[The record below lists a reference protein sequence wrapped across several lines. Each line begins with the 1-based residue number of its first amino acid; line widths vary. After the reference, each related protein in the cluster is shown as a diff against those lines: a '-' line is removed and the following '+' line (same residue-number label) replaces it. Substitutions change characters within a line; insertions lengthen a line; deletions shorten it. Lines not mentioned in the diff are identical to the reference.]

1 MKELRKMYDA
11 HCLYP
16 NQYQYQNPYYVNAP
30 MFNNVRQPNY
40 WTIDTN
46 RLGFLQSSKERNKI
60 QLKDYGSEPFVVN
73 INEATKQNNTYRT
86 ALWTGNHLQVTL
98 MSLKVG
104 EDIGLE
110 IHPNV
115 DQFLRI
121 EQGQGIVQMGK
132 RKDNLNF
139 VKKVYDDSAIMIPA
153 GTWHNVT
160 NTGNIPLKLYSI
172 YAPPQHPLG
181 TVHVTKAD
189 ALAAERGSDY
199 CMHYTHPT
207 KRNIINKYPNRI
219 QTNNLNIVKTSFS
232 KEEAAAIAL
241 LLGIDFN
248 KSKFDLD
255 EFWMGVNT
263 ELEHGKQSSQTNVT
277 GDDPI
282 ITGKIALAHLNE
294 FPDYYKRLKVLEEEA
309 KAYWN
314 K

>member
-1 MKELRKMYDA
+1 MYDA
-11 HCLYP
+11 PFSYP
-16 NQYQYQNPYYVNAP
+16 HQYQYPNPYYFNVPIN
-30 MFNNVRQPNY
+30 NNVIQPQY
-40 WTIDTN
+40 WTTHDVAN
-46 RLGFLQSSKERNKI
+46 RFDFFQSSIGRNEI
-60 QLKDYGSEPFVVN
+60 GLKDYGQKPFVIN
-73 INEATKQNNTYRT
+73 INEATKQNNNYRT
-86 ALWTGNHLQVTL
+86 ALWTGNHFQVTL
-98 MSLKVG
+98 MSLKAG

-139 VKKVYDDSAIMIPA
+139 VRNVYDDSAIMIPA

-160 NTGNIPLKLYSI
+160 NKGNIPLKIYSI
-172 YAPPQHPLG
+172 YAPPQHPFG

-189 ALAAERGSDY
+189 ALVAEHRSD
-199 CMHYTHPT
+199 CDMHYSPT
-207 KRNIINKYPNRI
+207 KYPNRI
-219 QTNNLNIVKTSFS
+219 QTNNFNIVKTRFS

-263 ELEHGKQSSQTNVT
+263 ELEHGKISSQTNVT

-282 ITGKIALAHLNE
+282 ITGKIALAHLRE

-314 K
+314 MDK